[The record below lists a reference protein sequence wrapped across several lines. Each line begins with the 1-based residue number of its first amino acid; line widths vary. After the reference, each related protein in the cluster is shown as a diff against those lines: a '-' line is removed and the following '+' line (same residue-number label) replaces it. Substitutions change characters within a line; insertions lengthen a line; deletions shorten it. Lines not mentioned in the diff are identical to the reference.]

1 MRDASHGGRTRALTR
16 PKKLEIQAPLMC
28 GVFGIWNHPEAAK
41 LTYLGLH
48 ALQHRGQ
55 EGAGIV
61 SGELSAEFF
70 SRHHAR
76 GLVADVFNEDAL
88 HDLSG
93 PRAIGHV
100 RYSTAGGTGP
110 QNVQPFKV
118 DTLRGPLSIAHN
130 GNLVNFEEIRRDLE
144 REGAIFSTRSDTEV
158 LVHLLA
164 RARAPRIEDR
174 VREACTQVEGAY
186 TVLIMHKEGMIGVR
200 DPNGY
205 RPLVLGKVGDARVL
219 ASETCALELIGGV
232 FEREVE
238 PGEMV
243 CIGLDGTV
251 RSERLYHAPGAT
263 SQACIFELVYFA
275 RPNSRIFASDVYEA
289 RRQMGMQLARESTPE
304 ADLVMPVPDSG
315 VPAALGFSEQAGLPF
330 RHGLLRSHYVG
341 RTFIEPTQSIR
352 NFGVKLKLSAVRS
365 VVEGKRVIVIDDS
378 VVRGT
383 TSRKIVEIIRN
394 AGAREVHVR
403 ISAPPTQF
411 PCFYGINTPTREE
424 LIAARMSIDEIT
436 DYLGADSLAYLSVA
450 GLHQAVNDRLGPERR
465 FCNACF
471 SGRYMAGRPLIE
483 ERLPIIRELAT
494 EPEEAAPATK
504 VAPSTETAAS
514 AELTDAAA
522 SAEPTTAS

>member
-1 MRDASHGGRTRALTR
+1 MRYGHPVAADRFLTR
-16 PKKLEIQAPLMC
+16 PKKLEMHTSLMC

-61 SGELSAEFF
+61 SGELQADFL

-76 GLVADVFNEDAL
+76 GLVADIFTEDAL
-88 HDLSG
+88 QGLTG

-100 RYSTAGGTGP
+100 RYSTAGGSGP

-118 DTLRGPLSIAHN
+118 DTMRGPLSIAHN
-130 GNLVNFEEIRRDLE
+130 GNLVNFEDIRRDLE

-186 TVLIMHKEGMIGVR
+186 TLLIMHRDGLIGVR

-205 RPLVLGKVGDARVL
+205 RPLVIGRVGGAYVF
-219 ASETCALELIGGV
+219 ASETCALELIEGEFV
-232 FEREVE
+232 REVE

-243 CIGLDGTV
+243 CLGLDGQL
-251 RSERLYHAPGAT
+251 RSERLYHAPGALPQ
-263 SQACIFELVYFA
+263 SCIFELVYFA
-275 RPNSRIFASDVYEA
+275 RPNSRVFESNVYEA
-289 RRQMGMQLARESTPE
+289 RRAMGMQLARESPPD

-315 VPAALGFSEQAGLPF
+315 VPAALGFAEQAGLPF
-330 RHGLLRSHYVG
+330 RHGLIRSHYVG

-365 VVEGKRVIVIDDS
+365 VVEGKRVVVVDDS

-394 AGAREVHVR
+394 AGAEEVHVR
-403 ISAPPTQF
+403 VSAPPTAF
-411 PCFYGINTPTREE
+411 PCFYGINTPTRDE
-424 LIAARMSIDEIT
+424 LIAARMSTSEIAA
-436 DYLGADSLAYLSVA
+436 YLHADSLAYLSSE
-450 GLHQAVNDRLGPERR
+450 GLHAAVNDSFGPDRR

-471 SGRYMAGRPLIE
+471 TGRYVAGRPLIE
-483 ERLPIIRELAT
+483 SRLPVIRDLP
-494 EPEEAAPATK
+494 PEAQA
-504 VAPSTETAAS
+504 V
-514 AELTDAAA
+514 
-522 SAEPTTAS
+522 

>member
-1 MRDASHGGRTRALTR
+1 
-16 PKKLEIQAPLMC
+16 MC

-61 SGELSAEFF
+61 SGDLAADFF
-70 SRHHAR
+70 SRHQAR
-76 GLVADVFNEDAL
+76 GLVADVFTE
-88 HDLSG
+88 HDLEGLHG
-93 PRAIGHV
+93 PRAIGHA

-118 DTLRGPLSIAHN
+118 DTLRGPLAIAHN
-130 GNLVNFEEIRRDLE
+130 GNLVNVDNLRNDLE
-144 REGAIFSTRSDTEV
+144 REGAIFSTRSDTEI

-174 VREACTQVEGAY
+174 VREACAQVEGAY
-186 TVLIMHKEGMIGVR
+186 TLLIMHRDGLIGVR

-205 RPLVLGKVGDARVL
+205 RPLILGQVNGAHVLT
-219 ASETCALELIGGV
+219 SESCALELLGGEFV
-232 FEREVE
+232 REIE

-243 CIGLDGTV
+243 CLTKDGQM
-251 RSERLYHAPGAT
+251 RSERLYHAPEAT
-263 SQACIFELVYFA
+263 PQSCIFELVYFA
-275 RPNSRIFASDVYEA
+275 RPNSRIFEADVYEA
-289 RRQMGMQLARESTPE
+289 RRSMGMQLARESTPD

-315 VPAALGFSEQAGLPF
+315 VPAALGFSEASGLPF

-365 VVEGKRVIVIDDS
+365 VVEGQRVVVIDDS
-378 VVRGT
+378 IVRGT

-403 ISAPPTQF
+403 ISAPPTRF
-411 PCFYGINTPTREE
+411 PCFYGINTPTRQE
-424 LIAARMSIDEIT
+424 LIAAQKSVSEIA
-436 DYLGADSLAYLSVA
+436 DYLTADSLAYLSEA
-450 GLHQAVNDRLGPERR
+450 GLHEAVNDNLGPKRR

-471 SGRYMAGRPLIE
+471 TGEYIAGRRIIE
-483 ERLPIIRELAT
+483 NRLS
-494 EPEEAAPATK
+494 
-504 VAPSTETAAS
+504 APSAAG
-514 AELTDAAA
+514 
-522 SAEPTTAS
+522 

>member
-1 MRDASHGGRTRALTR
+1 
-16 PKKLEIQAPLMC
+16 MC

-48 ALQHRGQ
+48 SLQHRGQ

-61 SGELSAEFF
+61 SGDLEADHF

-76 GLVADVFNEDAL
+76 GLVADVFTEDTL
-88 HDLSG
+88 KGLTG

-100 RYSTAGGTGP
+100 RYSTAGGSAP

-118 DTLRGPLSIAHN
+118 DTARGPLAIAHN
-130 GNLVNFEEIRRDLE
+130 GNLVNFEGIRRDLE

-158 LVHLLA
+158 IVHLLA
-164 RARAPRIEDR
+164 RARAPRMEDR
-174 VREACTQVEGAY
+174 VREACAQVEGAY
-186 TVLIMHKEGMIGVR
+186 TLLIMHQDGLIGVR

-205 RPLVLGKVGDARVL
+205 RPLVLGKVGGAWVF
-219 ASETCALELIGGV
+219 ASETCALELIEGEV
-232 FEREVE
+232 IREVE

-243 CIGLDGTV
+243 TIGPDGEV
-251 RSERLYHAPGAT
+251 RSERLYHSPGAT
-263 SQACIFELVYFA
+263 AQSCIFELVYFA
-275 RPNSRIFASDVYEA
+275 RPNSRIFDDDVYEA
-289 RRQMGMQLARESTPE
+289 RRKMGMQLARESTPD

-315 VPAALGFSEQAGLPF
+315 VPAALGFAEQAGIPF

-365 VVEGKRVIVIDDS
+365 VVQGKRVVVIDDS
-378 VVRGT
+378 IVRGT

-394 AGAREVHVR
+394 AGAKEVHVR
-403 ISAPPTQF
+403 ISAPPTRF

-424 LIAARMSIDEIT
+424 LIASKMDVAEIAEF
-436 DYLGADSLAYLSVA
+436 LHADSLAYLSEA
-450 GLHQAVNDRLGPERR
+450 GLHEAVNDQLGPDRR

-471 SGRYMAGRPLIE
+471 TGRYRAGLSLIE
-483 ERLPIIRELAT
+483 DRLPIIKDIRP
-494 EPEEAAPATK
+494 EPQ
-504 VAPSTETAAS
+504 TA
-514 AELTDAAA
+514 
-522 SAEPTTAS
+522 

>member
-1 MRDASHGGRTRALTR
+1 MQT
-16 PKKLEIQAPLMC
+16 PLMC

-61 SGELSAEFF
+61 SGELRADHF

-76 GLVADVFNEDAL
+76 GLVADVFTEEAL
-88 HDLSG
+88 QELTG

-100 RYSTAGGTGP
+100 RYSTAGGSAP
-110 QNVQPFKV
+110 ANVQPFKV

-130 GNLVNFEEIRRDLE
+130 GNLVNFLDIRRDLE

-164 RARAPRIEDR
+164 RARAPRMEDR
-174 VREACTQVEGAY
+174 VREACTQVVGAY
-186 TVLIMHKEGMIGVR
+186 TLLVMHRDGLLGVR
-200 DPNGY
+200 DPHGY
-205 RPLVLGKVGDARVL
+205 RPLVLGQVGGAWVL
-219 ASETCALELIGGV
+219 ASETCALDLIGGELV
-232 FEREVE
+232 REVE

-243 CIGLDGTV
+243 SIGLDGQL
-251 RSERLYHAPGAT
+251 RSERLYHAPDAT
-263 SQACIFELVYFA
+263 SQSCVFELVYFA
-275 RPNSRIFASDVYEA
+275 RPNSRIFDEDVYEA
-289 RRQMGMQLARESTPE
+289 RRKMGMQLAREATPD

-330 RHGLLRSHYVG
+330 RHGLIRSHYVG

-365 VVEGKRVIVIDDS
+365 VVEDKRVVVIDDS

-383 TSRKIVEIIRN
+383 TSRKIVEIIRT
-394 AGAREVHVR
+394 AGAKEVHVR
-403 ISAPPTQF
+403 ISAPPTRY

-424 LIAARMSIDEIT
+424 LIASRMSVEQT
-436 DYLGADSLAYLSVA
+436 AEYLHADSLAYLSEA
-450 GLHQAVNDRLGPERR
+450 GLHEAVHDQLGPDRR

-471 SGRYMAGRPLIE
+471 TGRYRAGLEIIE
-483 ERLPIIRELAT
+483 GRLPVIGNLP
-494 EPEEAAPATK
+494 PE
-504 VAPSTETAAS
+504 TETAA
-514 AELTDAAA
+514 
-522 SAEPTTAS
+522 

>member
-1 MRDASHGGRTRALTR
+1 MHND
-16 PKKLEIQAPLMC
+16 LMC

-61 SGELSAEFF
+61 SGELAANFF
-70 SRHHAR
+70 SRHQAR
-76 GLVADVFNEDAL
+76 GLVADVFTEDAL
-88 HDLSG
+88 QGLTG

-100 RYSTAGGTGP
+100 RYSTAGGSGP

-144 REGAIFSTRSDTEV
+144 REGSIFSTRSDTEI

-186 TVLIMHKEGMIGVR
+186 TLLIMHGDGLIAVR

-205 RPLVLGKVGDARVL
+205 RPLVLGKVGDAWVL
-219 ASETCALELIGGV
+219 TSETCALELIEGTFV
-232 FEREVE
+232 REVE
-238 PGEMV
+238 PGEMI
-243 CIGLDGTV
+243 CISGRGEL
-251 RSERLYHAPGAT
+251 RSERLYHAPGAKPQ
-263 SQACIFELVYFA
+263 SCIFELVYFA
-275 RPNSRIFASDVYEA
+275 RPDSHIFGTDVYDA
-289 RRQMGMQLARESTPE
+289 RRKMGMQLARESTPD

-315 VPAALGFSEQAGLPF
+315 VPAALGFAEQAGLPF

-365 VVEGKRVIVIDDS
+365 VVEGKRVVVIDDS

-383 TSRKIVEIIRN
+383 TSRKIVEIVRN
-394 AGAREVHVR
+394 AGAKEVHVR

-411 PCFYGINTPTREE
+411 PCYYGINTPTREE
-424 LIAARMSIDEIT
+424 LVAAQMTVPEIT
-436 DYLGADSLAYLSVA
+436 RYLSADSLAYLSEA
-450 GLHQAVNDRLGPERR
+450 GLHEAVGDALGARRR

-471 SGRYMAGRPLIE
+471 TGRYVSGRQLVE
-483 ERLPIIRELAT
+483 SRLPIIKDIPAEVA
-494 EPEEAAPATK
+494 EETGQEQQTCA
-504 VAPSTETAAS
+504 
-514 AELTDAAA
+514 
-522 SAEPTTAS
+522 

>member
-1 MRDASHGGRTRALTR
+1 MHDV
-16 PKKLEIQAPLMC
+16 LMC

-48 ALQHRGQ
+48 SLQHRGQ

-61 SGELSAEFF
+61 SGELDAEFF

-76 GLVADVFNEDAL
+76 GLVADVFTEGTLA
-88 HDLSG
+88 DLNG

-118 DTLRGPLSIAHN
+118 DTLRGPLAIAHN
-130 GNLVNFEEIRRDLE
+130 GNLVNFEDIRRNLE
-144 REGAIFSTRSDTEV
+144 REGAIFSTRSDTEI

-174 VREACTQVEGAY
+174 VREACAQVEGAY
-186 TVLIMHKEGMIGVR
+186 TLLIMHKDGMIGVR

-205 RPLVLGKVGDARVL
+205 RPLLIGRVGGAWVL
-219 ASETCALELIGGV
+219 ASETCTLDLVEGELV
-232 FEREVE
+232 REVE

-243 CIGLDGTV
+243 CIGVDGEL
-251 RSERLYHAPGAT
+251 RSERLYHMPGARP
-263 SQACIFELVYFA
+263 QACIFELVYFA
-275 RPNSRIFASDVYEA
+275 RPNSRIFESNVYEA
-289 RRQMGMQLARESTPE
+289 RRAMGMQLARESTPE

-315 VPAALGFSEQAGLPF
+315 VPAALGFAEQSGIPF
-330 RHGLLRSHYVG
+330 RHGLIRSHYVG

-365 VVEGKRVIVIDDS
+365 VVEGKRVVVIDDS
-378 VVRGT
+378 IVRGT
-383 TSRKIVEIIRN
+383 TSRKIVEIVRH

-403 ISAPPTQF
+403 ISAPPTRF

-424 LIAARMSIDEIT
+424 LIAARMDESEIAG
-436 DYLGADSLAYLSVA
+436 YLTADSLAYLSA
-450 GLHQAVNDRLGPERR
+450 PGLHAAVSDQIGPDRK

-471 SGRYMAGRPLIE
+471 TGQYVAGRSLIE
-483 ERLPIIRELAT
+483 SRLPIIRDLKHE
-494 EPEEAAPATK
+494 APA
-504 VAPSTETAAS
+504 
-514 AELTDAAA
+514 
-522 SAEPTTAS
+522 

>member
-1 MRDASHGGRTRALTR
+1 MVLSLTRSRRETSNHGRLTR
-16 PKKLEIQAPLMC
+16 PKKPEIHALMC
-28 GVFGIWNHPEAAK
+28 GVFGIWNNPEAAK

-61 SGELSAEFF
+61 SGELTADFF
-70 SRHHAR
+70 GRHHGR
-76 GLVADVFNEDAL
+76 GLVADVFTEESL
-88 HDLSG
+88 RGLSG

-100 RYSTAGGTGP
+100 RYSTAGGSGP

-118 DTLRGPLSIAHN
+118 DTLRGPLAIAHN

-144 REGAIFSTRSDTEV
+144 RDGAIFSTRSDTEI

-174 VREACTQVEGAY
+174 VREACAQVEGAY
-186 TVLIMHKEGMIGVR
+186 TLLIMHRDGMIGVR

-205 RPLVLGKVGDARVL
+205 RPLVLGKVGGAWVL
-219 ASETCALELIGGV
+219 TSETCALELIEGEFV
-232 FEREVE
+232 REVE

-243 CIGLDGTV
+243 CITGDGELHT
-251 RSERLYHAPGAT
+251 ERLYHAPG
-263 SQACIFELVYFA
+263 SKPQSCIFELVYFA
-275 RPNSRIFASDVYEA
+275 RPNSRIFESNVYEA
-289 RRQMGMQLARESTPE
+289 RRNMGMQLARESTPD

-365 VVEGKRVIVIDDS
+365 VVEGKRVVVVDDS

-383 TSRKIVEIIRN
+383 TSRKIVEIVRN

-403 ISAPPTQF
+403 ICAPPTRF

-424 LIAARMSIDEIT
+424 LIASRKSIDEIAG
-436 DYLGADSLAYLSVA
+436 YLHADSLAYLSEA
-450 GLHQAVNDRLGPERR
+450 GLHQSVSDEIGPGRR

-471 SGRYMAGRPLIE
+471 SGRYAAGQPLIE
-483 ERLPIIRELAT
+483 SRLPIIKSIP
-494 EPEEAAPATK
+494 PEVPQSDRVLPGAADPSPTPAK
-504 VAPSTETAAS
+504 S
-514 AELTDAAA
+514 AL
-522 SAEPTTAS
+522 